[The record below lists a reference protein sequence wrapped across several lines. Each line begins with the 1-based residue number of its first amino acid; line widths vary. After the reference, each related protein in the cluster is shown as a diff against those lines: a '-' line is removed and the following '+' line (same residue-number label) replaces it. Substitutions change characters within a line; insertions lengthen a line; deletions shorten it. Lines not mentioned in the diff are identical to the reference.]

1 MGDLEFHYQK
11 LEEAKQAGIE
21 EGKKQAEEE
30 KGGDG
35 DITGLIVLIAVILCI
50 LAFLNRGSSNVKA
63 PPQSTSTSYTQSAP
77 LPDDIGDYVSS
88 SSTHF
93 YKYLGSDGV
102 TYVRHHFE
110 PTEELSRQGYYKCS
124 TGEYILLTMNFSPQ
138 NGQWLCSWR
147 ITYSSGGGEI
157 VLSNGA
163 DIVSV
168 KEYASQNC
176 LDSLSQ
182 ALNSHGFDPCVI
194 DPNGTAITCSEGK
207 SLIGFQG

>member
-1 MGDLEFHYQK
+1 MDMGDLEFHYQK

-77 LPDDIGDYVSS
+77 LPNDISDYVSS

-110 PTEELSRQGYYKCS
+110 PTEELSKQGYYKCS
-124 TGEYILLTMNFSPQ
+124 T
-138 NGQWLCSWR
+138 
-147 ITYSSGGGEI
+147 GEI

-168 KEYASQNC
+168 KGYASQNC

-182 ALNSHGFDPCVI
+182 ALDSHGFDPCVI
-194 DPNGTAITCSEGK
+194 DPNGTAITYSEGK
-207 SLIGFQG
+207 SLIGF